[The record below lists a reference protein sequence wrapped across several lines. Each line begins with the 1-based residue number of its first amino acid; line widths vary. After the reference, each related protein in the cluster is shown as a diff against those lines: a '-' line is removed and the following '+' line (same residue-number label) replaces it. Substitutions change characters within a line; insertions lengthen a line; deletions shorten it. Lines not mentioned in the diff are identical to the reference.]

1 MMEIINLSHVKLEK
15 VSSPVTCGND
25 GIVEA
30 WIVIAT
36 ISLHGLAQLRKRLS
50 NHLELPLVV
59 VLAP

>member
-1 MMEIINLSHVKLEK
+1 MMEVINLNQ
-15 VSSPVTCGND
+15 TCGNN

-30 WIVIAT
+30 WIVIAAIT
-36 ISLHGLAQLRKRLS
+36 LHGLAQLRKRLS

>member
-1 MMEIINLSHVKLEK
+1 MMEAINLSQVKLEK
-15 VSSPVTCGND
+15 ESLVTCGND

-30 WIVIAT
+30 WIVIAA
-36 ISLHGLAQLRKRLS
+36 ISLHGLAKLRKRLS

>member
-1 MMEIINLSHVKLEK
+1 MMEIFNLGQAKLEK
-15 VSSPVTCGND
+15 ESRFTCGND

-30 WIVIAT
+30 WIVIAA
-36 ISLHGLAQLRKRLS
+36 ISLHGLTKLRKRLS